1 MPKQDEAEA
10 AVLGGAASADLAL
23 SQADYLKRLGERI
36 RSARNRDGMTRKQL
50 SRISGVSER
59 YLAQLETGQ
68 GNISILLLRQVANA
82 VSVPLDELVADEPA
96 LPNAFWQFRR
106 DLRDASFD
114 ELMAVQEALGDI
126 FQRREPPRRERR
138 IALIGL
144 RGAGKSTLGR
154 GLAEALG
161 LPFLELNREIE
172 QESGLPVSKIFSL
185 YGPEGY
191 RRLEG
196 RSLHRV
202 VQRHDDLVM
211 ATGGGVVSDPENYDL
226 LLSSCLTVWLKA
238 RPEEH
243 MRRVLAQGDRRPF
256 AGNEGAMEDLR
267 LILASRESL
276 YARADLVIDTSGQT
290 IGQSLDALLAAVAQR
305 RPGEGAVP

>member
-1 MPKQDEAEA
+1 MPRQDEAEA
-10 AVLGGAASADLAL
+10 PALEDAASSGLEL
-23 SQADYLKRLGERI
+23 SQTGYLKRLGERI
-36 RSARNRDGMTRKQL
+36 RSARNRDGMTRKHL
-50 SRISGVSER
+50 SHVSGVSER

-68 GNISILLLRQVANA
+68 GNISILLLRQVAKA
-82 VSVPLDELVADEPA
+82 VSVPLEELVADDPP

-106 DLRDASFD
+106 DLQEASFD
-114 ELMAVQEALGDI
+114 ELMAVQEALGGI
-126 FQRREPPRRERR
+126 FQRREAPRRERR

-144 RGAGKSTLGR
+144 RGAGKSTLGH

-172 QESGLPVSKIFSL
+172 QESGLQVSEIFSL

-196 RSLHRV
+196 RSLRRV
-202 VQRHDDLVM
+202 VQRHDDLVL
-211 ATGGGVVSDPENYDL
+211 ATGGGVVSDRENYDL
-226 LLSSCLTVWLKA
+226 LLSSCLTVWLRA

-243 MRRVLAQGDRRPF
+243 MRRVLAQGDRRPM

-276 YARADLVIDTSGQT
+276 YARADLVIDTSGQSV
-290 IGQSLDALLAAVAQR
+290 GQSLDALLAAVAQR
-305 RPGEGAVP
+305 RSGADAAP

>member
-1 MPKQDEAEA
+1 MPRQEEADA
-10 AVLGGAASADLAL
+10 LALDGPASAESTLT
-23 SQADYLKRLGERI
+23 QAGYLKRLGDRI
-36 RSARNRDGMTRKQL
+36 RAARKQDGMTRKHL
-50 SRISGVSER
+50 SHVSGVSER

-68 GNISILLLRQVANA
+68 GNISILLLREVAKA
-82 VSVPLDELVADEPA
+82 VSVPLEELVADDPP

-106 DLRDASFD
+106 DLQEASFD
-114 ELMAVQEALGDI
+114 ELMAVQEALGEI
-126 FQRREPPRRERR
+126 FQHRTAPRRERR

-172 QESGLPVSKIFSL
+172 QESGLQVSEIFSL

-196 RSLHRV
+196 RSLQRV
-202 VQRHDDLVM
+202 VQRHEDLVM
-211 ATGGGVVSDPENYDL
+211 ATGGGVVSDRENYDL

-243 MRRVLAQGDRRPF
+243 MRRVLAQGDRRPM

-276 YARADLVIDTSGQT
+276 YSRADLVLDTSGQSV
-290 IGQSLDALLAAVAQR
+290 GQSLDALLAAVAQR
-305 RPGEGAVP
+305 RSSAGAAS